1 MKSLR
6 AMRSRGAMES
16 GSAVESS
23 SGMSLWK
30 LEWIRLFRTKR
41 WIALLGVYVFFGLV
55 GPLTARYISE
65 ILESFGGGVQV
76 VVPEPVAADG
86 IASYVSNAA
95 QIGLLVS
102 VGVAA
107 AALAFD
113 ARPQMGIFLRTRVAS
128 VRDII
133 APRYLVVTGAVAAAF
148 TLGSVAALYEST
160 VLMGSL
166 PFGGWLL
173 GTFLGCLYLAFA
185 VAVVAAVAGRTQ
197 SVLVAVIVTVGIL
210 LLLPI
215 IGIAP
220 NVGEW
225 LPSHLVG
232 AIDSLVRGGGFSDYL
247 GATAVTV
254 ALTIG
259 SLSLAVRWAQ
269 QREL

>member
-1 MKSLR
+1 
-6 AMRSRGAMES
+6 
-16 GSAVESS
+16 
-23 SGMSLWK
+23 MSLWK

-65 ILESFGGGVQV
+65 ILENFGGDVQV
-76 VVPEPVAADG
+76 VVPDPVAADG

-102 VGVAA
+102 LGVAA
-107 AALAFD
+107 AALALD
-113 ARPQMGIFLRTRVAS
+113 AKPQMGIFLRTRVNH
-128 VRDII
+128 VRNII
-133 APRYLVVTGAVAAAF
+133 GPRYLVVTAAVAVAF

-173 GTFLGCLYLAFA
+173 GTLLGCVYLAFA
-185 VAVVAAVAGRTQ
+185 VAVVAAVAGKTQ
-197 SVLVAVIVTVGIL
+197 SVLVTVVVAIAVL

-220 NVGEW
+220 EIGKW

-232 AIDSLVRGGGFSDYL
+232 AIDSLVRGGTASEYL

-254 ALTIG
+254 ALTFG
-259 SLSLAVRWAQ
+259 ALALAVRWAE